1 MIKTGIDLV
10 DVSRI
15 KDILEKRENAMERM
29 FGKVECEYL
38 LSLKGE
44 RRFHSAAARFAAKEA
59 FGKAFGTGLLRE
71 HLHTVQVQ
79 NGENGQPHLL
89 LDGAAAETARGY
101 LISVSL
107 THTEKT
113 AAAIVTAVKKEVGG
127 I

>member
-10 DVSRI
+10 EVARI
-15 KDILEKRENAMERM
+15 KDILKRENSVDRM
-29 FGKVECEYL
+29 FGEIEREYL

-44 RRFHSAAARFAAKEA
+44 QRFRSAAARFAAKEA

-71 HLHTVQVQ
+71 YLHTVQVQ
-79 NGENGQPHLL
+79 NDENGQPHLL
-89 LDGAAAETARGY
+89 LSGAAAETAHGY